1 MTTARAVD
9 AALVCNDSAAPRGP
23 DTLVVTNRV
32 EQWRCS
38 KDVLYRFMTTSDAEE
53 LISYIYGLVGGG
65 ADPEARGLLL
75 ERYGD
80 RISPGGQ
87 DTLARIRRSHTHN
100 TPLSPFSFLV
110 HTLGSIPS
118 TALHRRRGGREEG
131 RLTRC
136 AQVHGRMSRGDHA
149 HDAHG
154 FALCLVGV
162 DGDGTRVP

>member
-87 DTLARIRRSHTHN
+87 DTLARIRRSHTRHPPF
-100 TPLSPFSFLV
+100 PLLLPGA
-110 HTLGSIPS
+110 HPWIHP
-118 TALHRRRGGREEG
+118 LHRTAPEGERGGAGEM
-131 RLTRC
+131 L
-136 AQVHGRMSRGDHA
+136 S
-149 HDAHG
+149 
-154 FALCLVGV
+154 
-162 DGDGTRVP
+162 